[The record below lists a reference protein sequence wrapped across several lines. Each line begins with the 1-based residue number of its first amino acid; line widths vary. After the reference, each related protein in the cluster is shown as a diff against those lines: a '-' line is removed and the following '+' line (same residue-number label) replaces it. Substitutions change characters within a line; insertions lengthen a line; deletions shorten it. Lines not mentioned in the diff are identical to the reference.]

1 MNVYRSTSVYTYT
14 HTHTHT
20 HTLRV
25 PPQARTRTQAP
36 HIVRLVDI
44 GLGVHQ
50 QPDDA
55 LVAAAGGAVEGG
67 HPALPAAQGASA
79 VRGGSARA
87 CGGVRGGAC
96 GCGCG

>member
-1 MNVYRSTSVYTYT
+1 MSLEVQVCACVCIY
-14 HTHTHT
+14 THTHT

-36 HIVRLVDI
+36 HLVRLVDI
-44 GLGVHQ
+44 GLGLHQ

-55 LVAAAGGAVEGG
+55 LVALEGGQVEGG
-67 HPALPAAQGASA
+67 VPVLPAAQGASA

-87 CGGVRGGAC
+87 CGGVRGC
-96 GCGCG
+96 GR